1 MNEIAAINPVVD
13 DGLAVP
19 LYHQVYLILKEN
31 VRSGAYSTGTALP
44 TEQVLCKDFGV
55 SRITVKRAMRELVA
69 DGFVVRHRGKGTFV
83 AEGVAAPSSDAM
95 TDLLKSV
102 EAIGAATDV
111 RHLSSDLMTPP
122 TDVAEKLKLEA
133 GAMVLKSSQIRL
145 SDGEP
150 LSLIVT
156 YVPQIIA
163 EQLDAGS
170 ENLPMLVQLNKA
182 GVPVAR
188 AEQEVTATLAE
199 PAVAVPLGIE
209 VGAPLLKLTRLVF
222 DDAGQPVEWLTSLY
236 RGDRY
241 AMRTSLTHEIS
252 GRTSGWKTA
261 AE

>member
-1 MNEIAAINPVVD
+1 MNKISAIKHAVD

-31 VRSGAYSTGTALP
+31 VRSGTYSTGTALP
-44 TEQVLCKDFGV
+44 TEQALCKEFRV

-209 VGAPLLKLTRLVF
+209 VGAPLLKLTRLIL

-241 AMRTSLTHEIS
+241 AMRTSLTHETS